1 MNLLLQMFVPGLPA
15 TQGSKRHVGRGIMV
29 DSCKRLAPWRNLVA
43 FTAAACTVGVKPCDT
58 AVAVQVTFYLPRPA
72 GHYGTGRNASV
83 LKATA
88 PAYPLG
94 KPDTSKMFRAVEDAM
109 SGVVYTDDCRVV
121 EIRAA
126 KRYADETTDNKPG
139 ARVRVWVVDEQDEQH
154 TKENDA

>member
-43 FTAAACTVGVKPCDT
+43 FTAAANTVGRPACDT

-72 GHYGTGRNASV
+72 SHYGTGRNAGV
-83 LKATA
+83 LRATA

-139 ARVRVWVVDEQDEQH
+139 ARVRVWVVDKQNTTQTGE
-154 TKENDA
+154 

>member
-1 MNLLLQMFVPGLPA
+1 MKMLCDFFAPGLPA

-29 DSCKRLAPWRNLVA
+29 DSCNRLAPWRNLVA
-43 FTAAACTVGVKPCDT
+43 FTAAASTVGRPACDT
-58 AVAVQVTFYLPRPA
+58 AVVVQVTFYLPRPA
-72 GHYGTGRNASV
+72 SHYGTGRNASV

-121 EIRAA
+121 EIRAT

-139 ARVRVWVVDEQDEQH
+139 ARVRVWVVE
-154 TKENDA
+154 

>member
-1 MNLLLQMFVPGLPA
+1 MKMLCDFFAPGLPA

-29 DSCKRLAPWRNLVA
+29 DSCNRLAPWRNLVA

-72 GHYGTGRNASV
+72 SHYGTGRNASV

-139 ARVRVWVVDEQDEQH
+139 ARVRVWQVDEQNTTQTGE
-154 TKENDA
+154 